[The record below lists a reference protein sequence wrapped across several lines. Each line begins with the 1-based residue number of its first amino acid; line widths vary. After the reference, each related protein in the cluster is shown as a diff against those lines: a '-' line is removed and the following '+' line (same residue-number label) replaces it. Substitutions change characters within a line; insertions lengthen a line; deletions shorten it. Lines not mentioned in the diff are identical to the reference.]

1 MTLIDGFIL
10 FVYYLMRQ
18 CVVHV
23 NLLEHLICIGDV
35 TVNSSTCT
43 CDSYP
48 LSSRCGFAFSLSL
61 PCVSVGVG
69 VTNCFFG
76 DA

>member
-35 TVNSSTCT
+35 TVIPVPVIVTPCPPGVDLPS
-43 CDSYP
+43 
-48 LSSRCGFAFSLSL
+48 LFLSL
-61 PCVSVGVG
+61 CECG
-69 VTNCFFG
+69 C
-76 DA
+76 D